1 MSLWSRVASVFREEK
16 LSSEIAEE
24 MDSHI
29 AEAVEQGRD
38 PEEARRAL
46 GRNYEQ
52 RRQREIGH
60 EIRTVRWLA
69 LLSADIRF
77 GWKQLKR
84 NNVTSIVAIL
94 SLALAMGACIGAF
107 RLMDALLW
115 RPLPVAH
122 AERIFAISREIYD
135 LQGKPIRSDMW
146 AYPSFR
152 LMRDAVKDQAEL
164 IAVSPASR
172 TDLTYSSDQEMEKAN
187 VQYVSGSMF
196 GAFGLQPALGRLLTE
211 SDDQNP
217 GAHPYVV
224 LSHDYWTQRFG
235 QDRQVV
241 GRTLRMGN
249 GIYEITGVIDG
260 PFTGTEPGTMTD
272 IFLPDMM
279 HPAVSR
285 SDSSWARILVLVKP
299 GAARTGTAL
308 APLRQKLSAISRV
321 FEEER
326 AKGFTGADRI
336 FFQKIIDATLLMEP
350 AGAGISGLQEEYRKA
365 LGILAVLVV
374 MVLLIACANVA
385 NLKMAQSAMRSREM
399 ALRVAIGAGR
409 GRLVQMLLVEN
420 AMLAA
425 LAAGLGALL
434 AWRSAPLVVSMI
446 QSSDTPVRLLL
457 STDWRALGF
466 GAALVFC
473 VLLLFGVLPAL
484 RASAVKPV
492 SALKGGED
500 DPQSRRRLMHGM
512 IAAQVAFCFLV
523 IFISGLFVRTFESLA
538 NKPLGFAPDNLLLL
552 DVVTQQGQP
561 AVVWDQIADSLRSVP
576 GVERVA
582 IAGWPLLSGG
592 NWNNFVSVGGAAP
605 SPIVTSLLA
614 ISPGW
619 AETMKIPLLDGRDIR
634 AGDTAPGQAIVNQA
648 FVRTFFDGKNPIG
661 KTFQERENHY
671 RVVGLVADAPYNNL
685 KDGNVPVAYIPF
697 HAVDTQGVAQAETQE
712 TFVVRTAGSNPLA
725 LASVLRKAVPQ
736 ARAGFRV
743 SDLRTQSEL
752 VRAQTVRERLLAMLA
767 AFFSFVALLL
777 AGIGLY
783 GVLSYSLKQ
792 REREFGIRIAVG
804 AGIGDIAWQATSRIL
819 LMVMT
824 GAAGGAALGIASVRS
839 VETLLYG
846 VKGSDPVMLAG
857 PALVLLVIALVCAL
871 PVIVR
876 ASRID
881 PKMMLRAE

>member
-1 MSLWSRVASVFREEK
+1 MSLWSRVANVFRGEK

-46 GRNYEQ
+46 GRSYEQ

-60 EIRTVRWLA
+60 EIRTVRWLE
-69 LLSADIRF
+69 LLSADIVF
-77 GWKQLKR
+77 GWRQLKR
-84 NNVTSIVAIL
+84 NKVTSIVAIL

-107 RLMDALLW
+107 RLIDALLW

-122 AERIFAISREIYD
+122 AERLYAISREAFD
-135 LQGKPIRSDMW
+135 PQGKPIRSDQW
-146 AYPSFR
+146 AYPSFS

-164 IAVSPASR
+164 IAVSPADR
-172 TDLTYSSDQEMEKAN
+172 KDLTYGSDQDMEKAN

-196 GAFGLQPALGRLLTE
+196 AAFGLQPALGRLLAE
-211 SDDQNP
+211 SDDRTP
-217 GAHPYVV
+217 GVEPYAV
-224 LSHDYWTQRFG
+224 LSYDYWTQRFG
-235 QDRQVV
+235 RDPHVI
-241 GRTLRMGN
+241 GRTLRYGKEL
-249 GIYEITGVIDG
+249 YEITGVVDG

-272 IFLPDMM
+272 IFLPVMM
-279 HPAVSR
+279 HPAVTR
-285 SDSSWARILVLVKP
+285 SDASWARTLVLAKQ
-299 GAARTGTAL
+299 GTAL
-308 APLRQKLSAISRV
+308 EPLRQKMSAISRV
-321 FEEER
+321 FEQER

-336 FFQKIIDATLLMEP
+336 FFQKIIDATFLMKP
-350 AGAGISGLQEEYRKA
+350 AGAGISSLQEEYRKA
-365 LGILAVLVV
+365 LGILAVLVA

-420 AMLAA
+420 AMLAV
-425 LAAGLGALL
+425 LAAGLGALF

-457 STDWRALGF
+457 CTDWRVLGF
-466 GAALVFC
+466 GAGLLFC

-492 SALKGGED
+492 SALKGGDD
-500 DPQSRRRLMHGM
+500 DPHSRRRFMHGM

-523 IFISGLFVRTFESLA
+523 IFMSGLFMRTFESLA
-538 NKPLGFAPDNLLLL
+538 NKPLGFTPDNLLLL

-561 AVVWDQIADSLRSVP
+561 AVVWDQIADSLGSIP
-576 GVERVA
+576 GVERDA

-605 SPIVTSLLA
+605 SPIATSLLA

-619 AETMKIPLLDGRDIR
+619 AKTMKIPLLEGRDFSP
-634 AGDTAPGQAIVNQA
+634 GDTAPGQAIVNQA
-648 FVRTFFDGKNPIG
+648 FVKTFLDGKNPIG

-671 RVVGLVADAPYNNL
+671 QVVGLVADAPYGNL
-685 KDGNVPVAYIPF
+685 RDAIVPVAYIPF
-697 HAVDTQGVAQAETQE
+697 HEVNAQGVAQPETQE
-712 TFVVRTAGSNPLA
+712 TFLVRTSGSDPLA
-725 LASVLRKAVPQ
+725 LASVLRKAIPQ

-743 SDLRTQSEL
+743 SDLRTQSDL

-777 AGIGLY
+777 AAIGLY
-783 GVLSYSLKQ
+783 GVLSYSVQQ

-804 AGIGDIAWQATSRIL
+804 AGIGDIAWQATSQIF
-819 LMVMT
+819 LMVIT
-824 GAAGGAALGIASVRS
+824 GAVIGAALGIASVRY

-846 VKGSDPVMLAG
+846 VKGGDPAMLAG
-857 PALVLLVIALVCAL
+857 PALVLLAIALLSAL

-881 PKMMLRAE
+881 PTIMLRAE

>member
-1 MSLWSRVASVFREEK
+1 MSRLSRIANVFRREK

-24 MDSHI
+24 MDSHV

-46 GRNYEQ
+46 GRSYEQ
-52 RRQREIGH
+52 RRQRERGH
-60 EIRTVRWLA
+60 EIRTVRWFE
-69 LLSADIRF
+69 LLSADVRF
-77 GWKQLKR
+77 GWRQLKR
-84 NNVTSIVAIL
+84 NKMTSIVAIL

-122 AERIFAISREIYD
+122 AERVFAISREASD

-146 AYPSFR
+146 AYPSFS
-152 LMRDAVKDQAEL
+152 LMRDAVKEQAEL

-172 TDLTYSSDQEMEKAN
+172 TDVTYSSDQEMEKAN

-196 GAFGLQPALGRLLTE
+196 GAFGVHPALGRLLTE
-211 SDDQNP
+211 SDDQKP
-217 GAHPYVV
+217 GDHPYAV

-241 GRTLRMGN
+241 GRTLHMGN
-249 GIYEITGVIDG
+249 VIYQITGVVDG

-279 HPAVSR
+279 HPAVTR
-285 SDSSWARILVLVKP
+285 SDASWARILVLVKP
-299 GAARTGTAL
+299 GTAKTKAAL
-308 APLRQKLSAISRV
+308 EPLRQKLSAISRV

-326 AKGFTGADRI
+326 ANDFTGADRI
-336 FFQKIIDATLLMEP
+336 FFQKIIGATLLMKP
-350 AGAGISGLQEEYRKA
+350 AGAGISNLQEEYRKA
-365 LGILAVLVV
+365 LWILAVLVV

-385 NLKMAQSAMRSREM
+385 NLKMAQSTMRSREM

-409 GRLVQMLLVEN
+409 GRLAQMLLVEN

-434 AWRSAPLVVSMI
+434 AWRSAPLVVSMV
-446 QSSDTPVRLLL
+446 QTSETPVRLLL
-457 STDWRALGF
+457 NTDWRVIGF

-473 VLLLFGVLPAL
+473 VLLLFGLLPAL
-484 RASAVKPV
+484 RASSVKPV
-492 SALKGGED
+492 NALKGGQD
-500 DPQSRRRLMHGM
+500 DPRSQRRLMPGM
-512 IAAQVAFCFLV
+512 IAAQIAFCFLV

-538 NKPLGFAPDNLLLL
+538 NKPLGFVPDNLLLL

-576 GVERVA
+576 GIEKVA

-592 NWNNFVSVGGAAP
+592 NWNNFVSVGGAIP
-605 SPIVTSLLA
+605 SPIATSLLA

-619 AETMKIPLLDGRDIR
+619 AETMKVPLLDGRDFR

-648 FVRTFFDGKNPIG
+648 FVKTFFDGRNPIG
-661 KTFQERENHY
+661 KTFQERENLY
-671 RVVGLVADAPYNNL
+671 RVVGLVADAPYGNL
-685 KDGNVPVAYIPF
+685 RDAIAPVAYIPL
-697 HAVDTQGVAQAETQE
+697 HGVDKQGAAQSETQE
-712 TFVVRTAGSNPLA
+712 TFVVRTIGSDPSA
-725 LASVLRKAVPQ
+725 LASVLRKAITQ

-743 SDLRTQSEL
+743 VDLRTQSEL
-752 VRAQTVRERLLAMLA
+752 VQAQTVRERLLALLA

-777 AGIGLY
+777 AAIGLY
-783 GVLSYSLKQ
+783 GVLNYSLQQ
-792 REREFGIRIAVG
+792 REREFGIRFAVG
-804 AGIGDIAWQATSRIL
+804 ARIGDIAWQATSRIF
-819 LMVMT
+819 LMVMAGVAI
-824 GAAGGAALGIASVRS
+824 GATLGIASVSS

-846 VKGSDPVMLAG
+846 VKGSDPVMLIG
-857 PALVLLVIALVCAL
+857 PALILLVIALASAL

-876 ASRID
+876 AARID

>member
-1 MSLWSRVASVFREEK
+1 MSLWSRVVNVFRGEK
-16 LSSEIAEE
+16 LSSEIGEE

-46 GRNYEQ
+46 GCSYEQ
-52 RRQREIGH
+52 RWQREIGH
-60 EIRTVRWLA
+60 EIRTVRWLE

-84 NNVTSIVAIL
+84 NKVTSIVAIL

-122 AERIFAISREIYD
+122 AERIFAISREAYD
-135 LQGKPIRSDMW
+135 QQGKPIRSDMW
-146 AYPSFR
+146 AYPSFS

-211 SDDQNP
+211 SDDQKP

-272 IFLPDMM
+272 FFLPDMM
-279 HPAVSR
+279 HPAVTR
-285 SDSSWARILVLVKP
+285 SDSSWARTLVLVKP
-299 GAARTGTAL
+299 GAAKTRTAL
-308 APLRQKLSAISRV
+308 EPLRQKLSAISRV

-350 AGAGISGLQEEYRKA
+350 AGAGISSLQEEYRKA

-457 STDWRALGF
+457 YTDWRVLGF

-592 NWNNFVSVGGAAP
+592 NWNNLVSVGGAAP

-619 AETMKIPLLDGRDIR
+619 AETMKIPLLDGRDFR

-671 RVVGLVADAPYNNL
+671 RVVGLVADAPYGNL
-685 KDGNVPVAYIPF
+685 KDAIVPVAYIPY
-697 HAVDTQGVAQAETQE
+697 HAVDAQGVAQAETQE

-725 LASVLRKAVPQ
+725 LASVLRKAIPQ

-743 SDLRTQSEL
+743 GDLRTQSEL

-783 GVLSYSLKQ
+783 GVLSYSLQQ

-804 AGIGDIAWQATSRIL
+804 AGIGDIAWQATSRIF

-824 GAAGGAALGIASVRS
+824 GAAIGAALGMASVRS

-857 PALVLLVIALVCAL
+857 PALVLLVIALLSAL
-871 PVIVR
+871 PVIAR